1 MSFLLLLLLTLSTEV
16 LKRKRNSHLLMG
28 PTVCCSFLFIEDKEH
43 QTVYFRSRCHLRTQG
58 RDPLSYAVHSKVLAE
73 PDIEVPRYGSLKA
86 VAPEGRARRFAN
98 NELSTEAL
106 EEERESEWKKKENEA
121 LSLMYNVFYDGF

>member
-1 MSFLLLLLLTLSTEV
+1 MSST
-16 LKRKRNSHLLMG
+16 NS
-28 PTVCCSFLFIEDKEH
+28 
-43 QTVYFRSRCHLRTQG
+43 RSR
-58 RDPLSYAVHSKVLAE
+58 PPSYAVHSKVLAE